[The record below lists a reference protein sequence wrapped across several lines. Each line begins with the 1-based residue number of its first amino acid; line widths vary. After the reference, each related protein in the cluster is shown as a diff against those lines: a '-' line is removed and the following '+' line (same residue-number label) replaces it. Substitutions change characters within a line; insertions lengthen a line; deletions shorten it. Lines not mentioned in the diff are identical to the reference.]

1 MAHTNSTSNY
11 ELSQFIG
18 TDKPTFLGDYNG
30 DMQKIDAA
38 IKASK
43 DTADGAS
50 TTANAASALATSASE
65 TATTAA
71 SAAASA
77 DANATTALNTANG
90 ATTTAN
96 SALSTANS
104 AASTATSASET
115 ATAANT
121 KATAAATAQGT
132 SYSAPAGSL
141 AVNVKEALDE
151 LYAGAGG
158 EHGLYE
164 LWANP
169 NMTSSFSPQS
179 VVLNDFDSAN
189 IDAIEIEW
197 ALNDVESFGLN
208 IARYEKNA
216 LVNGSLN
223 AQHNHVW
230 LSAATGKVN
239 EVSRSVAFTLD
250 AVNNTLT
257 LAFGA
262 GEQIT
267 IDTYGAA
274 PSRVTANDREIP
286 CRILA
291 LVHNS

>member
-1 MAHTNSTSNY
+1 MAHTNSTTNY

-104 AASTATSASET
+104 AASTATSAAET
-115 ATAANT
+115 ASAADT
-121 KATAAATAQGT
+121 KATNAATAQGT
-132 SYSAPAGSL
+132 SYTAPAGSL
-141 AVNVKEALDE
+141 ATNVKEALDE
-151 LYAGAGG
+151 IYANGGA

-169 NMTSSFSPQS
+169 NPTSNFAAGN
-179 VVLNDFDSAN
+179 VVLSDFDAS
-189 IDAIEIEW
+189 IWDAVEIEW
-197 ALNDVESFGLN
+197 ALYAAESYGVEPV
-208 IARYEKNA
+208 RYEKNA
-216 LVNGSLN
+216 LVNN
-223 AQHNHVW
+223 T
-230 LSAATGKVN
+230 LSANKSTFAMVANEGKVWAGLRH
-239 EVSRSVAFTLD
+239 VGITHDGTAQ
-250 AVNNTLT
+250 TLT
-257 LAFGA
+257 FAFGDA
-262 GEQIT
+262 HTYKIN
-267 IDTYGAA
+267 TYG
-274 PSRVTANDREIP
+274 TAVADDTDNSKQIP
-286 CRILA
+286 VRILG
-291 LVHNS
+291 LRHNN

>member
-38 IKASK
+38 IKGAK

-104 AASTATSASET
+104 AASTATSAAET
-115 ATAANT
+115 ATAADT
-121 KATAAATAQGT
+121 KATAAGTAQGT

-151 LYAGAGG
+151 LYSGTGGG
-158 EHGLYE
+158 EHGLFE
-164 LWANP
+164 LWNNPTPASAYATATITIAN
-169 NMTSSFSPQS
+169 
-179 VVLNDFDSAN
+179 FDATKYDS
-189 IDAIEIEW
+189 IELEW
-197 ALNDVESFGLN
+197 AVNKDETRGNVVERFEVAAFTS
-208 IARYEKNA
+208 AT
-216 LVNGSLN
+216 LN
-223 AQHNHVW
+223 AKEQHILISSNV
-230 LSAATGKVN
+230 LVLYARDVTISMDN
-239 EVSRSVAFTLD
+239 
-250 AVNNTLT
+250 
-257 LAFGA
+257 GA
-262 GEQIT
+262 LKIVVGSGNQYAYN
-267 IDTYGAA
+267 TYGSA
-274 PSRVTANDREIP
+274 PQTTATDDVLIPVRV
-286 CRILA
+286 LG

>member
-1 MAHTNSTSNY
+1 MAHTNSTTNY
-11 ELSQFIG
+11 ELSQFVG

-96 SALSTANS
+96 SALSAATT
-104 AASTATSASET
+104 AASTATSAAET
-115 ATAANT
+115 ATAADT
-121 KATAAATAQGT
+121 KATAAGTAQGT
-132 SYSAPAGSL
+132 SYTAPVGSL
-141 AVNVKEALDE
+141 ATNVKEALDE
-151 LYAGAGG
+151 IYAGAGG

-169 NMTSSFSPQS
+169 SPTADFAAGN
-179 VVLNDFDSAN
+179 VVLSNFDATKW
-189 IDAIEIEW
+189 DAIEIEW
-197 ALNDVESFGLN
+197 AEIGNESLGVDVK
-208 IARYEKNA
+208 RYEKGA
-216 LVNGSLN
+216 LINNVLGFNVS
-223 AQHNHVW
+223 AIT
-230 LSAATGKVN
+230 LSANGGKVASY
-239 EVSRSVAFTLD
+239 VRHCDVTLD
-250 AVNNTLT
+250 TTAETLT
-257 LAFGA
+257 FAFGDA
-262 GEQIT
+262 HTYT
-267 IDTYGAA
+267 INTYGTAA
-274 PSRVTANDREIP
+274 VDATNNGVQVPV
-286 CRILA
+286 RILGLA
-291 LVHNS
+291 HNS